1 MKDWLE
7 SVYADGTKYFVSN
20 PLPSLGEAVN
30 LKIRMAEDAPIE
42 HVICRYLWNGAEQL
56 LEMQKVGVTDGLAYY
71 AAEVKIMEPVFSYQ
85 FYLVTKNQIFY
96 YTQKEITTYIP
107 DHVYDF
113 KILAG
118 YQQPDWVKGAVFY
131 QIFPDRFCCG
141 NPKNTV
147 KDGEYSFNGYET
159 MQIKEWNTPAPT
171 YEQGH
176 CLDFYGGDLDGIRQ
190 KIPYLKQLGV
200 TAVYLNP
207 IFYAATVHRYDC
219 LDYFSVDPH
228 LGGDEALAK
237 LTEALHEEGIK
248 VILDV
253 SINHTGT
260 ANRWFNKEGLFF
272 DKSQGAY
279 LNPNAKER
287 EYYFFYEDNSYKA
300 WFDVETLP
308 TLNYTSKEL
317 RHILYEGE
325 ESLLKKWLKPPYSI
339 DGWRFDVAD
348 VMARNNE
355 IQLQHEV
362 WPAIRES
369 IKEVNNK
376 AYILAE
382 DWGDCS
388 EFLQGKEWDS
398 PMNYFGCGRPIRQ
411 FVGEVDLFHQR
422 NEILNHIS
430 YKMTAEDLKNRIVE
444 HFSKIPYTVAQ
455 VQFNLLDSHDV
466 PRLHN
471 NKNIS
476 KENYKGAVMMLFTL
490 LGAANIY
497 YGDEVEIDGRLE
509 DTEGCRYPMPW
520 NDAMKEKEIFV
531 LYQTLAKLKGNK
543 KAFMEGGMKI
553 LYAKNYVFSFAR
565 FAEREVFIT
574 VCSTNDEMQII
585 ELPIAYLGKKTTNV
599 TEDILGTPLTYEVR
613 EGNMYLQVPANQSYV
628 FELK

>member
-113 KILAG
+113 KILAE

-300 WFDVETLP
+300 WFDV
-308 TLNYTSKEL
+308 
-317 RHILYEGE
+317 
-325 ESLLKKWLKPPYSI
+325 
-339 DGWRFDVAD
+339 AD

-509 DTEGCRYPMPW
+509 WKQDR
-520 NDAMKEKEIFV
+520 NI
-531 LYQTLAKLKGNK
+531 
-543 KAFMEGGMKI
+543 
-553 LYAKNYVFSFAR
+553 
-565 FAEREVFIT
+565 
-574 VCSTNDEMQII
+574 
-585 ELPIAYLGKKTTNV
+585 
-599 TEDILGTPLTYEVR
+599 
-613 EGNMYLQVPANQSYV
+613 
-628 FELK
+628 